1 MSATTRVSTT
11 QNGGQA
17 FLSEQNEI
25 MLNRLIYQDFQR
37 RLGGELSSKQSQ
49 RLMKTVRH
57 YMIQANETM
66 PNAAPMTK
74 NAKVLEA
81 VVPDFLSYL
90 NRAQRTSPTP
100 EEDITRMDVGARFNH
115 LQNERQQGKAAP
127 PPPPDFRVPL
137 NEEGPTAI
145 SIFEQVR
152 KAREEET
159 LRGEAR
165 IASRLQSERSF
176 QQEQEQSEQLD
187 QLIVQDR
194 EQRRLASQ
202 RESAAELATRLIT
215 PDPRRIFMKD
225 ILEGNPMGQGTPL
238 ESLIGDSG
246 LANTNSTIAL
256 PTQIRVRPAL
266 PQDTII
272 REDDIVAYK
281 ENEYNL
287 FVYSADRDW
296 INNRTQNR
304 YNFTVNFDP
313 ANNRPG
319 FSLAPTAAIKF
330 KNITRIELV
339 KTILPIEGLEIIQT
353 RDASGT
359 TTISYGT
366 SLNTNI
372 LSFPYLNVYIQ
383 ELDNNNFGT
392 DNPLQKAF
400 AVLQYD
406 ANWVS
411 DNQSASKG
419 GFLAMI
425 PKFLKCQKVYA
436 PTPLATLTKLTIQI
450 ERPDGALVSKTP
462 DTLDISGFKSSYN
475 MTNCPSGN
483 GNVGGTDYADTSG
496 NYIWIQTKTWFS
508 RFEVNQGDRILLG
521 GIVFPPSYSGNQ
533 AAKTDFIRFLER
545 PEGHLVV
552 AIANTQKQ
560 SASPTIFYKD
570 GPNIVGYANY
580 IIIRSKMKDPT
591 LGFTDPDTFG
601 LLSNSDNN
609 TFLDTLCG
617 AGVSTGRLINLSHQT
632 TLVFRVITRDF
643 DPTTRIRPDNL

>member
-1 MSATTRVSTT
+1 MSGRAAPPA
-11 QNGGQA
+11 QNGSNV
-17 FLSEQNEI
+17 FLSPQNEV

-37 RLGGELSSKQSQ
+37 RLGGELSSKQSE
-49 RLMKTVRH
+49 RLMRTVRH
-57 YMIQANETM
+57 YMIQVNDTM
-66 PNAAPMTK
+66 PVAPVTNK
-74 NAKVLEA
+74 NKTVLEN

-90 NRAQRTSPTP
+90 NRAQRSSPTP
-100 EEDITRMDVGARFNH
+100 EEDVTRMDVSSRFSQV
-115 LQNERQQGKAAP
+115 QNERNQAKATP

-137 NEEGPTAI
+137 DEEGPTAI
-145 SIFEQVR
+145 SMFEQVR

-159 LRGEAR
+159 ARGEAR
-165 IASRLQSERSF
+165 IAQRLQAERTF
-176 QQEQEQSEQLD
+176 EQDQQRSGQLD
-187 QLIVQDR
+187 QLVLQDR
-194 EQRRLASQ
+194 EKGRMLAQ
-202 RESAAELATRLIT
+202 RESVNELASRLVT
-215 PDPRRIFMKD
+215 PDPRRLFMKD
-225 ILEGNPMGQGTPL
+225 ALDGNPFGQGTPL
-238 ESLIGDSG
+238 ESLIGESG
-246 LANTNSTIAL
+246 LATANSTIAL
-256 PTQIRVRPAL
+256 PDQIRTRPAL
-266 PQDTII
+266 QQDVLI
-272 REDDIVAYK
+272 RQDDIIAYK

-296 INNRTQNR
+296 LNNRSQNR

-319 FSLAPTAAIKF
+319 FSLAPTASIKF

-339 KTILPIEGLEIIQT
+339 KTILPIEGLDIIQT
-353 RDASGT
+353 RDVSGDKVVYNT
-359 TTISYGT
+359 K
-366 SLNTNI
+366 LNTNI

-392 DNPLQKAF
+392 DNALQKAF

-411 DNQSASKG
+411 DNHAVSKG

-425 PKFLKCQKVYA
+425 PKFLKCQKVYL
-436 PTPLATLTKLTIQI
+436 PTPLSTLTKLTIQI
-450 ERPDGALVSKTP
+450 ERPDGTLVSPTP

-475 MTNCPSGN
+475 LTNCPSGD
-483 GNVGGTDYADTSG
+483 GDVAGTSYADTSG

-521 GIVFPPSYSGNQ
+521 GITFPPSYTGNN
-533 AAKTDFIRFLER
+533 AAKTDFLTFLQR

-552 AIANTQKQ
+552 GIARTQITP
-560 SASPTIFYKD
+560 SDATVYYKD

-580 IIIRSKMKDPT
+580 IIIRSKMKDPV

-601 LLSNSDNN
+601 LLNNSDNN
-609 TFLDTLCG
+609 TFLNTLCPT
-617 AGVSTGRLINLSHQT
+617 GVQTGRLLNLSHQT
-632 TLVFRVITRDF
+632 TLVFRVITRDL